1 MNDSKRY
8 QTSWVLCLLAI
19 VASLSQI
26 SLGAEYSATGEQISG
41 GLPLST
47 LTLFICGLALVILNY
62 RKAELPGISIAHCLL
77 LITLSASL
85 LGLPALSRML
95 AVRELIQIYEVLG
108 FSYLVFLV
116 NRRLLLDVLEKSS
129 LAMAIALLLLHA
141 FRLNDHFPFYLS
153 DIKLEAIVVLLTPFI
168 LLNSNNLSAA
178 RKLTALTTVSLLCG
192 VSFTN
197 GGLLLCYL
205 IIFVFSGLT
214 LLKTRPAICACA
226 VLTVICSLLPLGSGT
241 AWESLGPDYDASHK
255 KRLFIEYGASLKAPA
270 HFPLGIGPG
279 RYKEGIN
286 HLRRMQPLTP
296 HERDLKVPRDSNS
309 QYQIYLVESGPLSVA
324 MLLACFGYL
333 VYVSLKM
340 EDGRERYLRLALVF
354 SLGLTALF
362 CIICSRG
369 IGIIAGGLL
378 AVVSAKRFSENERVV
393 YPAAAVFA
401 SLMFFTLFVIGGKGY
416 DERHKQSAYNRWV
429 VQRILRMPVL
439 PVNRTLAVI
448 SPRRPDSRPETI
460 SVEAET
466 ASDLQPNF
474 KIVPANDSSGGLVI
488 ESPNDSGKGVGRAE
502 YVIEVPEGGAY
513 RLMARVWWEDGC
525 SNSVAVRIGGKPR
538 IVLSDEIFK
547 RWHVIESLKPIEL
560 RKGKCTV
567 VLRPLED
574 GIRIDHFG
582 LVPVGRTPT
591 DS

>member
-1 MNDSKRY
+1 MDDSRRY
-8 QTSWVLCLLAI
+8 RTSRWLCLLVI

-47 LTLFICGLALVILNY
+47 FTLFICGIALVLLNY
-62 RKAELPGISIAHCLL
+62 RKAEAPGISIAHGLL
-77 LITLSASL
+77 LIALSASL
-85 LGLPALSRML
+85 LGLPALSRGL
-95 AVRELIQIYEVLG
+95 AVRELIQVYEILG
-108 FSYLVFLV
+108 FSYLVFLI

-129 LAMAIALLLLHA
+129 LAIAIVLLLLHV
-141 FRLNDHFPFYLS
+141 FHLNDHFPFYLS
-153 DIKLEAIVVLLTPFI
+153 DTKLEAIVVLLTPFV
-168 LLNSNNLSAA
+168 LLNSNDLSTA
-178 RKLTALTTVSLLCG
+178 RKLAALATVSLLCG
-192 VSFTN
+192 ASFTN

-214 LLKTRPAICACA
+214 LLEARRAVCACA
-226 VLTVICSLLPLGSGT
+226 VLTVICSLLPLGSGI
-241 AWESLGPDYDASHK
+241 AWESLGPDYDASHR

-270 HFPLGIGPG
+270 YFPLGIGPG

-296 HERDLKVPRDSNS
+296 HESDQKVPRDGNS

-333 VYVSLKM
+333 VYLSVKM
-340 EDGRERYLRLALVF
+340 EDGRERRLRLALVS

-378 AVVSAKRFSENERVV
+378 AVASAKRFSENERVV

-401 SLMFFTLFVIGGKGY
+401 SLMFLALFVIGGKGY
-416 DERHKQSAYNRWV
+416 DDLHKQSAYNRWV

-448 SPRRPDSRPETI
+448 SPDRPDSRPETI

-474 KIVPANDSSGGLVI
+474 KIVPANNSSGDLVI

-502 YVIEVPEGGAY
+502 YVIEVPKSGAY

-547 RWHVIESLKPIEL
+547 RWHVIESLEPTEL
-560 RKGKCTV
+560 RKGECTA
-567 VLRPLED
+567 VLHPLED
-574 GIRIDHFG
+574 GIKIDYFG
-582 LVPVGRTPT
+582 LVPVSSAPT